1 MPSIAMIL
9 QRYYPHIGGAEIQLQ
24 RLIPH
29 LQARGFNVSVVTRK
43 EKNLKSFE
51 VVDGVSIYRVPS
63 PGPKLLAGAIF
74 TLLATRL
81 LSRLRPDIIHAHEIL
96 APTSAA
102 FLTKYFHGWPFITT
116 IHRGGVR
123 GDIYKI
129 KRRLFGMRRFN
140 VLLQKVDAFIVIS
153 REIDDELAELNVPFE
168 KRIFIPN
175 GVDTEVFAPP
185 SSDQKTQLREQLL
198 IPFHATVIV
207 YLGRLVAEKRVDH
220 LLRIWPQIKTA
231 FPETLLLIIGTGSEE
246 TLLQGLAGDG
256 VRFTGQIRDSVRYL
270 KAADLYVSPSS
281 TEGLSLSLLEALSCG
296 LPVLATSVGG
306 ARDVIQ
312 HNVNGYLIPP
322 EDLSSLKNGLLTLLG
337 DEALRTKL
345 GQGGRQ
351 RIISDYSL
359 DSVAD
364 KLSDLYTGL
373 IKAKN

>member
-1 MPSIAMIL
+1 MPSIAMVL

-43 EKNLKSFE
+43 EKGLKSFE

-129 KRRLFGMRRFN
+129 KRRLFGMRRFK
-140 VLLQKVDAFIVIS
+140 VLLQKVNAFIVIS

-246 TLLQGLAGDG
+246 TLLQGLAGDD

-373 IKAKN
+373 IEAKN

>member
-1 MPSIAMIL
+1 MPSIAMVL

-43 EKNLKSFE
+43 EKGLKSFE

-81 LSRLRPDIIHAHEIL
+81 LSRLRPNIIHAHEIL

-102 FLTKYFHGWPFITT
+102 FLTKHFHGWPFITT
-116 IHRGGVR
+116 IHRGGVK

-129 KRRLFGMRRFN
+129 KRRLFGLRRFKA
-140 VLLQKVDAFIVIS
+140 LLQEVDAFIVIS

-175 GVDTEVFAPP
+175 GVDIEAFAPP
-185 SSDQKTQLREQLL
+185 SSDQKKQLREQLS

-220 LLRIWPQIKTA
+220 LLRIWPQIKTV

-296 LPVLATSVGG
+296 LSVLATSVGG

-364 KLSDLYTGL
+364 KLSDLYAGL

>member
-1 MPSIAMIL
+1 MPSIAMVL

-43 EKNLKSFE
+43 EKGLKSFE

>member
-1 MPSIAMIL
+1 MPSIAMVL

-43 EKNLKSFE
+43 EKGLKSFE

-102 FLTKYFHGWPFITT
+102 FLTKYFHGRPFITT

-129 KRRLFGMRRFN
+129 KRRLFGMRRFK
-140 VLLQKVDAFIVIS
+140 VLLQKVNAFIVIS

-175 GVDTEVFAPP
+175 GVDTEIFAPP
-185 SSDQKTQLREQLL
+185 SSGQKIQLREQLS

>member
-1 MPSIAMIL
+1 MPSIAMVL

-43 EKNLKSFE
+43 EKGLKSFE

-129 KRRLFGMRRFN
+129 KRRLFGMRRFK
-140 VLLQKVDAFIVIS
+140 VLLQKVNAFIVIS

-185 SSDQKTQLREQLL
+185 SSDQKTQLREQLS

>member
-185 SSDQKTQLREQLL
+185 SSDQKTQLREQLS

-270 KAADLYVSPSS
+270 KAADLYISPSS

-364 KLSDLYTGL
+364 KLSDLYAGL

>member
-1 MPSIAMIL
+1 MPSIAMVL

-43 EKNLKSFE
+43 EKGLKSFE

-175 GVDTEVFAPP
+175 GVDTEIFAPP
-185 SSDQKTQLREQLL
+185 SSGQKIQLREQLS

>member
-1 MPSIAMIL
+1 MPSIAMVL

-43 EKNLKSFE
+43 EKGLKSFE

-129 KRRLFGMRRFN
+129 KRRLFGMRRFK
-140 VLLQKVDAFIVIS
+140 VLLQKVNAFIVIS

-364 KLSDLYTGL
+364 KLSDVYTGL

>member
-270 KAADLYVSPSS
+270 KAADLYISPSS